1 MYAMN
6 VFFSRKYE
14 DTITYADTVLAAVN
28 RTKDIPDIEKLYIY
42 EKLAIMYSEAEIL
55 DKAEL
60 VACEF
65 EDIIENLKREGYS
78 EKIMKD
84 YHMLPAQF
92 NNIVISKE
100 MIMYLNH
107 AIILSRA
114 ERTAEADEYL
124 SKAEKMCI
132 QYPDVASSEPGIVKR
147 ISLFRKNGLPK
158 SKKNG
163 DSEKI
168 YRQYKTQIENML
180 SKCLKSR
187 QFDETELQQIIELI
201 EKMSS
206 MPEHEIYKE
215 PYTMVKYYNALYLL
229 SNDIGCKNTA
239 IKMLKKAAFIAD
251 DDNSNEELY
260 AEIYSDMC
268 AYTYDLS
275 KRLYYVKKALA
286 IYESLRNSGK
296 EYNQYSYAMTLHNI
310 GLILAKKEIYDEA
323 LNYSQKALCIWESIY
338 FSKPDEQI
346 GLYLSE
352 EKRLI
357 EFLKTK
363 VK

>member
-1 MYAMN
+1 
-6 VFFSRKYE
+6 
-14 DTITYADTVLAAVN
+14 
-28 RTKDIPDIEKLYIY
+28 
-42 EKLAIMYSEAEIL
+42 
-55 DKAEL
+55 
-60 VACEF
+60 
-65 EDIIENLKREGYS
+65 
-78 EKIMKD
+78 
-84 YHMLPAQF
+84 
-92 NNIVISKE
+92 
-100 MIMYLNH
+100 
-107 AIILSRA
+107 
-114 ERTAEADEYL
+114 
-124 SKAEKMCI
+124 
-132 QYPDVASSEPGIVKR
+132 
-147 ISLFRKNGLPK
+147 
-158 SKKNG
+158 
-163 DSEKI
+163 
-168 YRQYKTQIENML
+168 
-180 SKCLKSR
+180 
-187 QFDETELQQIIELI
+187 
-201 EKMSS
+201 
-206 MPEHEIYKE
+206 
-215 PYTMVKYYNALYLL
+215 MVKYYNALYLL

-310 GLILAKKEIYDEA
+310 GLIIAKKEIYDEA

-338 FSKPDEQI
+338 FSKPDKQI